1 MKENLSEHME
11 QVLLVNMALKHEKEI
26 PELKLLYAIPNGGQ
40 RHKAIAQKLKMEGV
54 KKGVP
59 DLCLPVAKKPYN
71 GLYIE
76 MKRRTGGNV
85 SVDQKKWL

>member
-1 MKENLSEHME
+1 
-11 QVLLVNMALKHEKEI
+11 
-26 PELKLLYAIPNGGQ
+26 
-40 RHKAIAQKLKMEGV
+40 QKLKMEGV

-85 SVDQKKWL
+85 SVDQKKWLQRLNKAGYLAVVAHGCDEAWEVLMNYLNNGGLK